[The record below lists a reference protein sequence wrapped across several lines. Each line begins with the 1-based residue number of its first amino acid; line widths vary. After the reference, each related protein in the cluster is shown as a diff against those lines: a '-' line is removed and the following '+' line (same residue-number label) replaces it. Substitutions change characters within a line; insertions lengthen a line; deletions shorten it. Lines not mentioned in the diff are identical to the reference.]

1 MKKIDVAQAISI
13 VANFGA
19 IVGIGFLAYETHQ
32 NTQAIDGMTV
42 QAIAEQ
48 GMTASFIAIQ
58 NRELQLAYQRAG
70 RGLEYMTPE
79 DFSVL
84 SWWYSGVMRM
94 QENRY
99 RQVTL
104 GTVGGGVTDL
114 MGGGASAYR
123 HPVFGLYW
131 QRHRDEYPKDF
142 VEWVDANLIPL
153 VQDSFASTP
162 DLLLPEARD
171 AVARK

>member
-19 IVGIGFLAYETHQ
+19 IVGIGFLAYEIHQ
-32 NTQAIDGMTV
+32 NTQAIGGVTV

-58 NRELQLAYQRAG
+58 NRELRLAYQRAG

-84 SWWYSGVMRM
+84 SWWYSGVMRV

-104 GTVGGGVTDL
+104 GTVGGKVTDL
-114 MGGGASAYR
+114 MGGASAYR

-131 QRHRDEYPKDF
+131 QRSRDQYPNDF
-142 VEWVDANLIPL
+142 AEWVDANLIPL
-153 VQDSFASTP
+153 VQGSIALPP
-162 DLLLPEARD
+162 DFMLPEARD